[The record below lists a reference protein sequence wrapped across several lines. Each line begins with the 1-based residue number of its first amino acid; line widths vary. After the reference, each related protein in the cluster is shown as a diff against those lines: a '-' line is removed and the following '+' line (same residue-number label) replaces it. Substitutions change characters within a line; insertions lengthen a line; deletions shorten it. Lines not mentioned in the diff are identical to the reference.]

1 MKSSNNPDSN
11 TKTEDDLITVEYQG
25 VELTA
30 KFILRTKRDFAIEIL
45 SPYSG
50 FLTGL
55 HKPYFADPKSSF
67 LNEEGLFKAEG
78 MLIKLYI
85 ILKQFFD
92 NLESIESEFPIIR
105 QEHEVTDSKI
115 WDIKVELKNLKSKM
129 KKEKLTPLEYQR
141 SIKPLKKEIKNLKCS
156 KFDSF
161 ERLLEKN
168 LQTIVPYNLRFE
180 FYEFLIKETKAI

>member
-1 MKSSNNPDSN
+1 MNSSNNPDSN

-55 HKPYFADPKSSF
+55 HKPCFADPKSSF
-67 LNEEGLFKAEG
+67 LNAEGIFKAEG

-85 ILKQFFD
+85 ILKQFFE
-92 NLESIESEFPIIR
+92 NIESIKSEIPII
-105 QEHEVTDSKI
+105 QEEHEVTNSKI
-115 WDIKVELKNLKSKM
+115 LELKNDLKNLKSKM
-129 KKEKLTPLEYQR
+129 KKKILTPLEYQR